1 MILYNFE
8 KTILFIGIFFSISF
22 ANQVN
27 AQIDLSGTEI
37 PSYLEINS
45 KDTLQLFGAGAREI
59 LWLDVYLVV
68 IYFNELDYNSEE
80 LIQANKT
87 MGLRLYM
94 KSSLV
99 SKKRI
104 KMAIERGFNKST
116 QGNYKKYKTRIEQ
129 MIDSFEEEIYKND
142 VIDLI
147 YFPSEGTR
155 FYKNNQYLGTIQGAD
170 FKQALFGIW
179 LSEHAVDKDLK
190 EKLLKGI

>member
-104 KMAIERGFNKST
+104 KMAIERGFNKYT

-147 YFPSEGTR
+147 YFPTEETR

-190 EKLLKGI
+190 EDLLKGI

>member
-147 YFPSEGTR
+147 YFPSEETR

-190 EKLLKGI
+190 EDLLKGI

>member
-8 KTILFIGIFFSISF
+8 KTILFIGIFFSLSF
-22 ANQVN
+22 VNQAT
-27 AQIDLSGTEI
+27 AQIELSGTEI

-68 IYFNELDYNSEE
+68 IYFNESDYNSEE
-80 LIQANKT
+80 LILSNKT

-147 YFPSEGTR
+147 YFPSEETR

-190 EKLLKGI
+190 EDLLKGI